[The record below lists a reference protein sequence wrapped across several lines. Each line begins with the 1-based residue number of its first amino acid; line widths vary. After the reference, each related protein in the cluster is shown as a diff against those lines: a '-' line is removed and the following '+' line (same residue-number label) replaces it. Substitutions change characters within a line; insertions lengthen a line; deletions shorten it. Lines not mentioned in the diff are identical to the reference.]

1 MVGQS
6 DINIIYTERQYS
18 WILNIGAQCSGQALS
33 EINRRILL
41 FPYAADRM
49 SCGSFS
55 SGIIHS
61 IDTVGTAL
69 SC

>member
-1 MVGQS
+1 MPVGQN
-6 DINIIYTERQYS
+6 DIDITERQYS
-18 WILNIGAQCSGQALS
+18 ESMNIGAQCFGQTLT
-33 EINRRILL
+33 EINRRIRL

-49 SCGSFS
+49 HCGSV

>member
-1 MVGQS
+1 MPVGQN
-6 DINIIYTERQYS
+6 DIDITERQYS
-18 WILNIGAQCSGQALS
+18 WILNIGAQCFGQTLT
-33 EINRRILL
+33 EINRRIRL

>member
-1 MVGQS
+1 MPVGQN
-6 DINIIYTERQYS
+6 DIDITERQYS
-18 WILNIGAQCSGQALS
+18 WILNIGAQCFDQALA
-33 EINRRILL
+33 EINRRIRL

-49 SCGSFS
+49 HCGSVS
-55 SGIIHS
+55 VHINC